1 MKFGEKIRDIMK
13 EKGISVAE
21 LSRYTGIDS
30 SMLYKI
36 LQGKRKPAGRKQV
49 ECIARKLR
57 LPERESRELVQDYYR
72 EVLGEEKYYGFRQV
86 MDLFNALR
94 PFEITKGGTFSCD
107 TAVLEKNTISGK
119 DEIYNA
125 CLAAVEQAAADGE
138 TKVGALLCGQYED
151 FTNLCLPVL
160 QQYETISLELVT
172 TLNQRERL
180 NENYRLFNLD
190 RIISLTSILMR
201 CTNVKTRAVY
211 AGNNTLE
218 SLSGLMTEMV
228 VTSRYVILFSA
239 DLTCG
244 LVLQKE
250 DAKTMQGIFEKIRK
264 KAVPF
269 LRVYGN
275 SKTFENLKGKS
286 DDAEEEKLWENLHFH
301 YYFDPGISAVNVLP
315 RCKALAEHA
324 VTGKTAHSW
333 YVGQLNSFADF
344 QLLQFHNKFNM
355 TQITTCQGVE
365 WFTRTGYINESGP
378 RNMTPLSVPERL
390 LVLKIWREL
399 YLEGEFEIAD
409 LPDFREDSC
418 AWYVASE
425 ELFAFWF
432 PVGEGKFRN
441 EVLSDPGTLKLF
453 QEYFD
458 FIHTENTLKKE
469 EGIAFLDRC
478 IAQLQP
484 I

>member
-1 MKFGEKIRDIMK
+1 
-13 EKGISVAE
+13 
-21 LSRYTGIDS
+21 
-30 SMLYKI
+30 
-36 LQGKRKPAGRKQV
+36 
-49 ECIARKLR
+49 
-57 LPERESRELVQDYYR
+57 
-72 EVLGEEKYYGFRQV
+72 
-86 MDLFNALR
+86 
-94 PFEITKGGTFSCD
+94 
-107 TAVLEKNTISGK
+107 
-119 DEIYNA
+119 
-125 CLAAVEQAAADGE
+125 
-138 TKVGALLCGQYED
+138 
-151 FTNLCLPVL
+151 
-160 QQYETISLELVT
+160 
-172 TLNQRERL
+172 
-180 NENYRLFNLD
+180 
-190 RIISLTSILMR
+190 
-201 CTNVKTRAVY
+201 
-211 AGNNTLE
+211 
-218 SLSGLMTEMV
+218 
-228 VTSRYVILFSA
+228 
-239 DLTCG
+239 
-244 LVLQKE
+244 
-250 DAKTMQGIFEKIRK
+250 
-264 KAVPF
+264 
-269 LRVYGN
+269 
-275 SKTFENLKGKS
+275 
-286 DDAEEEKLWENLHFH
+286 
-301 YYFDPGISAVNVLP
+301 
-315 RCKALAEHA
+315 
-324 VTGKTAHSW
+324 
-333 YVGQLNSFADF
+333 
-344 QLLQFHNKFNM
+344 M